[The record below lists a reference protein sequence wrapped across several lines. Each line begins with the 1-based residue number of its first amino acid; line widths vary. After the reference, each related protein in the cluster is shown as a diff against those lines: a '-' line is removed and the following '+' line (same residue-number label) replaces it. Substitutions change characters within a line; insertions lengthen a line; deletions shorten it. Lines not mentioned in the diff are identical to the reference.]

1 VAIAIKAARTV
12 QECEMRVSKEK
23 SAENREALLAAA
35 SRLFREKGVDGVG
48 VAEVA
53 KEAGL
58 THGALYA
65 HFPSKDLLAAEAFSH
80 GFAQRMDRARA
91 WAGDRQPSFEEY
103 LDSLYTTRQRDDLT
117 TSCPMT
123 ASASDVGRQGEAL
136 SRSFAQAFEEE
147 VSMMAG
153 AIDETVPQDVRRQL
167 AVASIAAQ
175 IGAIAVSRAVAKTD
189 IGLSDEVLL
198 ATRDAIAAA
207 FTARTAAV

>member
-1 VAIAIKAARTV
+1 
-12 QECEMRVSKEK
+12 MRVSKEK
-23 SAENREALLAAA
+23 SAENREALLTAA

-80 GFAQRMDRARA
+80 GFAEGMDRARL
-91 WAGDRQPSFEEY
+91 WAGDRQPSFEEH
-103 LDSLYTTRQRDDLT
+103 LSALYATRARDDLT

-123 ASASDVGRQGEAL
+123 ASASDVGRQGAAL

-147 VSMMAG
+147 VAMMAG
-153 AIDETVPQDVRRQL
+153 AIDEAVPQEVRRQL

-175 IGAIAVSRAVAKTD
+175 IGAMAVARAVAKTD
-189 IGLSDEVLL
+189 AALSDEVLM
-198 ATRDAIAAA
+198 ATRDTIAAA
-207 FTARTAAV
+207 FSARTAAD

>member
-1 VAIAIKAARTV
+1 
-12 QECEMRVSKEK
+12 MRVSKEK
-23 SAENREALLAAA
+23 AAENREALLAAA

-65 HFPSKDLLAAEAFSH
+65 HFPSKDILAAEAFSH
-80 GFAQRMDRARA
+80 GFDGRMARARA

-103 LDSLYTTRQRDDLT
+103 LTSLYSTTMRDDLAT
-117 TSCPMT
+117 GCPLT
-123 ASASDVGRQGEAL
+123 ASASDVGRQGPAL

-147 VSMMAG
+147 VAMMAA
-153 AIDETVPQDVRRQL
+153 AIDASVSDDERRTL
-167 AVASIAAQ
+167 SLASIAAQ
-175 IGAIAVSRAVAKTD
+175 IGAMAVSRAVAKTD
-189 IGLSDEVLL
+189 AALSDEVLV

-207 FTARTAAV
+207 LGAHSKST